1 MRMDE
6 HTRGTLRFWREATPT
21 HDIKFAAG
29 KLQTLGT
36 VDRHFRKFPLQKRVP
51 SSHILRAV
59 LGTPHGPKLSFT
71 AISISCSEPR
81 TSAPGSSGRGRQ
93 KFFGLLAGQPIPQ
106 PGTLLAHVGD
116 VGPTSNHIV
125 IVSRPE
131 LRRSAASSMTARSF
145 EVAPGDGD
153 LFLKVGSPSK

>member
-1 MRMDE
+1 MNIRVE
-6 HTRGTLRFWREATPT
+6 PCVSGAKRHPRTISNSRRANFKRLALWTGTFGNFRCKSAFRQATSCER
-21 HDIKFAAG
+21 
-29 KLQTLGT
+29 L
-36 VDRHFRKFPLQKRVP
+36 
-51 SSHILRAV
+51 V